1 MSAFDFQKL
10 GLTEEQWSRI
20 RELANSLSPE
30 QTLWLSGY
38 FAGIDARL
46 REPGHPTEQA
56 CSDGASADSVT
67 VLFGSET
74 GNSRELASELENALR
89 ETGRNVSIQDLA
101 VYKPRQLKN
110 EHAVLIVTSTHGEGD
125 PPATALDFF
134 EFVESK
140 KAPELPHLHYAIL
153 ALGDSTYDQ
162 FCEAG
167 KRLDRRL
174 EQLGATRLID
184 RVDCDVD
191 YEDTA
196 ADWMRKVTDRLKK
209 SDSQTYR
216 GSGAADAPV
225 SSNPA
230 SVAVF
235 DQSNP
240 FNAKVM
246 DNFVL
251 TGRGS
256 SKETRHVELSIEGSG
271 LEFEPGDALGVIAR
285 NDPRLVER
293 VLEALRLPA
302 DAEVIIDAK
311 ACRIDVALSEKFELT
326 TGTTRF
332 INNWA
337 ELTKATELQALRG
350 DEQASE
356 RAAFLEQN
364 HIVDIVGRF
373 PVHGIDPSEFIA
385 GLRRMRPRLYSV
397 ASSPAFAPDEVHLT
411 VATVKYLLN
420 GEERSGIAT
429 GHIAD
434 RCRAEAILPAYI
446 QPNPRFRLA
455 PDDVPILMVGAG
467 TGVAP
472 FRAFMQE
479 REARGSIGGSWLV
492 FGERNFHTDFLYQ
505 TEWQQWL
512 KDGTLSEMDVAF
524 SRDQSSK
531 AYVQHRLAE
540 RARNVLAWLEDGA
553 TLYVCGGRNL
563 APAIHTTLT
572 EILKGEGGHSD
583 VSAAE
588 YLGAMQ
594 SDGRYQ
600 IDVY

>member
-1 MSAFDFQKL
+1 MSVFDFQKL

-20 RELANSLSPE
+20 KELANSLSPE
-30 QTLWLSGY
+30 QSLWLSGY
-38 FAGIDARL
+38 FAGIDSRL
-46 REPGHPTEQA
+46 REPGHPVEQA
-56 CSDGASADSVT
+56 LEDEASSRCVT
-67 VLFGSET
+67 ILFGSET
-74 GNSRELASELENALR
+74 GNSRELASALGNALR
-89 ETGRNVSIQDLA
+89 EDGHKVSMQDMA
-101 VYKPRQLKN
+101 VYKPRQLKS
-110 EHAVLIVTSTHGEGD
+110 EHEVLIVTSTHGEGD
-125 PPATALDFF
+125 PPATALNFF
-134 EFVESK
+134 EFLESK
-140 KAPELPHLHYAIL
+140 KAPELSHLRYSVL

-162 FCEAG
+162 YCEAG

-174 EQLGATRLID
+174 EQLGAMRLVD

-191 YEDTA
+191 YEDAA
-196 ADWMRKVTDRLKK
+196 ADWMRMVTDRLKK
-209 SDSQTYR
+209 SNDQAYR
-216 GSGAADAPV
+216 GGGAADV
-225 SSNPA
+225 LSSSNPA
-230 SVAVF
+230 SAAIF

-240 FNAKVM
+240 FNASVI

-256 SKETRHVELSIEGSG
+256 SKETRHVELSVEGAR
-271 LEFEPGDALGVIAR
+271 LEFEPGDALGMFAR

-293 VLEALRLPA
+293 VIGALGLAAESEVVIDGEPCRL
-302 DAEVIIDAK
+302 DA
-311 ACRIDVALSEKFELT
+311 ALSERFELT
-326 TGTTRF
+326 SGTTRF
-332 INNWA
+332 INKWA
-337 ELTKATELQALRG
+337 ELTDAEELNALRG
-350 DEQASE
+350 KEQASE

-364 HIVDIVGRF
+364 HIIDIVSRF
-373 PVHGIDPSEFIA
+373 PATGVDPDDFVA
-385 GLRRMRPRLYSV
+385 GLRRMRPRLYSI

-411 VATVKYLLN
+411 VATVRYPLN
-420 GEERSGIAT
+420 GDERTGIAT
-429 GHIAD
+429 GHVAGL
-434 RCRAEAILPAYI
+434 CETEAVLPVYI

-479 REARGSIGGSWLV
+479 REARGSSGRSWLV

-512 KDGTLSEMDVAF
+512 ADGTLSQMDVAF
-524 SRDQSSK
+524 SRDQSAK

-540 RARNVLAWLEDGA
+540 RSRDVLDWLEDGA

-563 APAIHTTLT
+563 APAIHATLT
-572 EILKGEGGHSD
+572 DILKQEGGHSD